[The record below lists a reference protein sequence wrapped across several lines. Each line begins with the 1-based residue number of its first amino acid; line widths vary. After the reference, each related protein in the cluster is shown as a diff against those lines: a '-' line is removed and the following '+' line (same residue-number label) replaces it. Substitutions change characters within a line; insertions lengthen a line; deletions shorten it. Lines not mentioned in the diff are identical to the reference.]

1 MDLITYGY
9 NMAFLLL
16 FSAVLSSCSTTY
28 GLTGR
33 RIYRYF
39 AWLMF
44 AFLLESALSAAVN
57 IWTSSTPDTLFS
69 RGGLLCDILNAADA
83 AVEIY
88 LVGAILYALFPPRR
102 KTGAYAAVAAVLLG
116 TLGILPG
123 AVGAFLWRSVYSL
136 ASAALCGM
144 YFHRLRC
151 ERDPAAR
158 ATALRGRRMV
168 TVMLVFSL
176 LAVGEAALYTRYPR
190 EVMGDIFALYDRVCF
205 SEDLFSVILAVR
217 LLLLSR
223 EEKVRHSA
231 QQMEQLLQ
239 QRMNEFQAREA
250 ERLEAGPATADGGV
264 LPGLRPHG
272 AGDGDPP
279 PDPGGKG
286 QPGDQRGAADQDGHG
301 EGPRPQ
307 HLHQAEHL
315 PPQRAH
321 EALPGLRSG
330 GGSAGTR
337 PGRPI
342 LSAAESGRD
351 G

>member
-44 AFLLESALSAAVN
+44 AFLLESALSAAAN
-57 IWTSSTPDTLFS
+57 IWTSSAPDTLFS
-69 RGGLLCDILNAADA
+69 RGGILYDALNSINA

-88 LVGAILYALFPPRR
+88 LVGAILYELFPLRQ
-102 KTGAYAAVAAVLLG
+102 KTGAYAAAAAVLLG

-123 AVGAFLWRSVYSL
+123 AVGAFLWRSIYSL

-144 YFHRLRC
+144 YFHRLRR
-151 ERDPAAR
+151 EQDPAAR
-158 ATALRGRRMV
+158 VTALRGRRMV
-168 TVMLVFSL
+168 LVMLVLSL

-205 SEDLFSVILAVR
+205 AEDLFSVILAVR

-223 EEKVRHSA
+223 EE
-231 QQMEQLLQ
+231 
-239 QRMNEFQAREA
+239 
-250 ERLEAGPATADGGV
+250 
-264 LPGLRPHG
+264 
-272 AGDGDPP
+272 
-279 PDPGGKG
+279 
-286 QPGDQRGAADQDGHG
+286 
-301 EGPRPQ
+301 
-307 HLHQAEHL
+307 
-315 PPQRAH
+315 
-321 EALPGLRSG
+321 
-330 GGSAGTR
+330 
-337 PGRPI
+337 
-342 LSAAESGRD
+342 
-351 G
+351 

>member
-28 GLTGR
+28 GLTDR

-102 KTGAYAAVAAVLLG
+102 KTWAYAAAAAVLLG

-123 AVGAFLWRSVYSL
+123 AVGAFLWRSIYSL

-151 ERDPAAR
+151 ERDPAVR

-168 TVMLVFSL
+168 TVMLILSL

-250 ERLEAGPATADGGV
+250 ERL
-264 LPGLRPHG
+264 
-272 AGDGDPP
+272 
-279 PDPGGKG
+279 
-286 QPGDQRGAADQDGHG
+286 QQDQRQQMEDFCRGYGLTEREREILRLILAGKDNLEISEELQIKMGTVKAHVHNIFTKLNISRRSELMKRFLDYGPEEDAPEPAPADQ
-301 EGPRPQ
+301 P
-307 HLHQAEHL
+307 
-315 PPQRAH
+315 
-321 EALPGLRSG
+321 
-330 GGSAGTR
+330 
-337 PGRPI
+337 
-342 LSAAESGRD
+342 
-351 G
+351 

>member
-69 RGGLLCDILNAADA
+69 RGGLLCDILNATDA

-102 KTGAYAAVAAVLLG
+102 KTWAYAAAAAVLLG
-116 TLGILPG
+116 TLGILPR
-123 AVGAFLWRSVYSL
+123 AVGAFLWRSIYSL

-151 ERDPAAR
+151 ERDPAVR
-158 ATALRGRRMV
+158 ATALRG
-168 TVMLVFSL
+168 
-176 LAVGEAALYTRYPR
+176 
-190 EVMGDIFALYDRVCF
+190 
-205 SEDLFSVILAVR
+205 
-217 LLLLSR
+217 
-223 EEKVRHSA
+223 
-231 QQMEQLLQ
+231 
-239 QRMNEFQAREA
+239 
-250 ERLEAGPATADGGV
+250 GGW
-264 LPGLRPHG
+264 
-272 AGDGDPP
+272 
-279 PDPGGKG
+279 
-286 QPGDQRGAADQDGHG
+286 
-301 EGPRPQ
+301 
-307 HLHQAEHL
+307 
-315 PPQRAH
+315 
-321 EALPGLRSG
+321 
-330 GGSAGTR
+330 
-337 PGRPI
+337 
-342 LSAAESGRD
+342 
-351 G
+351 

>member
-1 MDLITYGY
+1 MNLITYGY

-16 FSAVLSSCSTTY
+16 FSAVLSGCSTTY

-57 IWTSSTPDTLFS
+57 IWTSSTPGTLFS

-102 KTGAYAAVAAVLLG
+102 KTGAYAAAAVVLLG

-158 ATALRGRRMV
+158 VTALRGRRMV
-168 TVMLVFSL
+168 TVMLSLSL

-205 SEDLFSVILAVR
+205 AEDLFSVILAVW
-217 LLLLSR
+217 LLFLSR

-239 QRMNEFQAREA
+239 RMNEFQAREA
-250 ERLEAGPATADGGV
+250 ERL
-264 LPGLRPHG
+264 
-272 AGDGDPP
+272 
-279 PDPGGKG
+279 
-286 QPGDQRGAADQDGHG
+286 QQDQRQQMEEFCRGYGLMEREREILRLILAGKDNLEISEELQIKMGTVKAHVHNIFTKLNISRRSELMKRFLDYGPEEEASEPAPADQ
-301 EGPRPQ
+301 P
-307 HLHQAEHL
+307 
-315 PPQRAH
+315 
-321 EALPGLRSG
+321 
-330 GGSAGTR
+330 
-337 PGRPI
+337 
-342 LSAAESGRD
+342 
-351 G
+351 

>member
-69 RGGLLCDILNAADA
+69 QGGLLCDILNAADA

-102 KTGAYAAVAAVLLG
+102 KTGAYAAAAAVLLG

-168 TVMLVFSL
+168 TVMLVLSL

-205 SEDLFSVILAVR
+205 SEDLFSVILAVW

-239 QRMNEFQAREA
+239 QRMNEF
-250 ERLEAGPATADGGV
+250 LE
-264 LPGLRPHG
+264 
-272 AGDGDPP
+272 
-279 PDPGGKG
+279 
-286 QPGDQRGAADQDGHG
+286 QDQRQQIEEFCRGYGLTERETEILRLILAGKDNLEISEELQIKMGTVKAHVHNIFTKLNISRRSELMKRFLDYGPEEEAPEPAPADQ
-301 EGPRPQ
+301 P
-307 HLHQAEHL
+307 
-315 PPQRAH
+315 
-321 EALPGLRSG
+321 
-330 GGSAGTR
+330 
-337 PGRPI
+337 
-342 LSAAESGRD
+342 
-351 G
+351 

>member
-44 AFLLESALSAAVN
+44 AFLLESALSAAAN
-57 IWTSSTPDTLFS
+57 IWTSSAPDTLFS
-69 RGGLLCDILNAADA
+69 RGGILYDALNSINA

-88 LVGAILYALFPPRR
+88 LVGAILYELFPLRQ
-102 KTGAYAAVAAVLLG
+102 KTGAYAAAAAVLLG

-123 AVGAFLWRSVYSL
+123 AVGAFLWRSIYSL

-144 YFHRLRC
+144 YFHRLRR
-151 ERDPAAR
+151 EQDPAAR

-168 TVMLVFSL
+168 LVMLVLSL

-205 SEDLFSVILAVR
+205 AEDLFSVILAVR

-250 ERLEAGPATADGGV
+250 ERLE
-264 LPGLRPHG
+264 
-272 AGDGDPP
+272 
-279 PDPGGKG
+279 
-286 QPGDQRGAADQDGHG
+286 QDQRQQIEEFCRGYGLTERETEILRLILAGKDNLEISEELQIKMGTVKAHVHNIFTKLNISRRSELMKRFLDYGPEEEAPEPAPADQ
-301 EGPRPQ
+301 P
-307 HLHQAEHL
+307 
-315 PPQRAH
+315 
-321 EALPGLRSG
+321 
-330 GGSAGTR
+330 
-337 PGRPI
+337 
-342 LSAAESGRD
+342 
-351 G
+351 